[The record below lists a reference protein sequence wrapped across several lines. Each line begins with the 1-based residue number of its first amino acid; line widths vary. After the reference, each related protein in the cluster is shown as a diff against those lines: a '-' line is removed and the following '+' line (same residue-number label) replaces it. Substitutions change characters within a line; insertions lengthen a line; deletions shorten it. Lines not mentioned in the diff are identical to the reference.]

1 MPHADNLPFNSRRP
15 STLASGGMVATSQ
28 QLAALAGVDILRAG
42 GNAADAAVA
51 TAAALAVTEPTS
63 TGLGGDCFAL
73 YYEAATKTVHAVNG
87 SGRAPAASSI
97 EALAER
103 GVEGTFLNAGPVA
116 RPHTVTVPGTAAG
129 WHDTLQRHGRMALSD
144 VLQPAIRLADDGFPM
159 TPIIS
164 AYWDEQMPLLEA
176 GPNGDELMIDG
187 HAPRPGEIWRNA
199 NLAAVLRTIA
209 EGGPEAFYGGDAGS
223 AIVDVLGGLG
233 GLMTADD
240 LTSHTTTFDPPISTT
255 YRGMK
260 IYECS
265 PNGQG
270 LTVLIA
276 LNILEGFDLASMDR
290 GSPEYWHT
298 LIEAIRL
305 AFADSRWYVAD
316 PSRVEV
322 PVEQLLLSQYAA
334 SRRAL
339 IDPQQALP
347 DLAHGEVGDAGGD
360 GAGTDTVYLT
370 AVDGDGNACSF
381 INSNYAG
388 FGTGIVPQGM
398 GFSLQNRGA
407 NFSLDPAHPNALAGG
422 KRPYH
427 TIIPAMSTYE
437 DGTLH
442 ASFGVKGGFMQPPG
456 HVHMVVNM
464 LDHGLG
470 PQAALDAPRL
480 SLRAGT
486 AASPVS
492 LETGIPVET
501 MSALA
506 VMGHHVVPSTDRFTF
521 GTGHAIVRN
530 PENGVL
536 SGGADPR
543 VDGAAI
549 GY

>member
-1 MPHADNLPFNSRRP
+1 MTPRFIIV
-15 STLASGGMVATSQ
+15 VA
-28 QLAALAGVDILRAG
+28 LLFALS
-42 GNAADAAVA
+42 
-51 TAAALAVTEPTS
+51 AAASPSPRAPPMHFGHHGHRRDHDTIA
-63 TGLGGDCFAL
+63 GA
-73 YYEAATKTVHAVNG
+73 AATGKPGHCDVRWFNQRIDHFSGFVPG
-87 SGRAPAASSI
+87 SGALGANASAPTHF
-97 EALAER
+97 R
-103 GVEGTFLNAGPVA
+103 
-116 RPHTVTVPGTAAG
+116 
-129 WHDTLQRHGRMALSD
+129 QRYFWCDAHWS
-144 VLQPAIRLADDGFPM
+144 
-159 TPIIS
+159 T
-164 AYWDEQMPLLEA
+164 E
-176 GPNGDELMIDG
+176 DG

-347 DLAHGEVGDAGGD
+347 DLAHGEVGDAAGD

-530 PENGVL
+530 PESGVL